1 MKLLLTYLD
10 KIYSMPEVLWKPS
23 EDFIKESTMANYIEW
38 LKNNGYNFDI
48 SYDPMKNI
56 EHYNNLWKWSV
67 KELENFWQTIW
78 NYFHIISHTPYVNV
92 ISSRQMPGVR
102 WFSGSTLNYAEYIF
116 RNTKD
121 KPAIIYRREDGLRK
135 IISRNEMVQQVS
147 SLASFLKQLGVK
159 KGDRIVG
166 YISQRPEAVIG
177 LLASAS
183 IGAIW
188 SVAGLELGVTAVIDR
203 FKQLQP
209 KVLIVADGYIY
220 NGKRVDKREDVKKLI
235 SNLPSLELIIIVPS
249 LDENFNVY
257 SEGKKVV
264 RWDEIH
270 SKEKIEFEYVDFN
283 YPLWVIYTSGTTGIP
298 KPIVHSHGG
307 ILIEAL
313 KASLHLDLKEKDKF
327 LWYSTPSWMMWNV
340 VVNALLYGSTVVF
353 YDGSPMYNNLTPL
366 WEIAEKEELTF
377 LGLSAPFI
385 HSCVKSTLEPGSQYN
400 LKNLKA
406 IGSTAAPLSV
416 SGFEWIYKK
425 VKQDIWL
432 TPGSGGTDIMTAFVG
447 GCPILPVWSGEMQCR
462 WLGVSVKAFDSE
474 GRPVINEVGELV
486 ITEPMPSMP
495 IYFWGDENYKWY
507 KESYF
512 SLFPNVWWHGDWIMI
527 TDRGTAI
534 IYGRSDSTIK
544 RKGVRMGTLDI
555 YKVVEA
561 IPEVQNS
568 MAIEAYDNL
577 ILYVVLK
584 GNLTLD
590 ESLKQKIKDKMRQ
603 ELGPYFIPDYIIQ
616 VPDIPLTLNFKKLEV
631 PVKKILMGWDIN
643 KAVRIDSISNPDA
656 LYTLIELSKPVI
668 EEIKRKRT

>member
-1 MKLLLTYLD
+1 
-10 KIYSMPEVLWKPS
+10 MPEVLWIPS
-23 EDFIKESTMANYIEW
+23 EKFIKESTMANYVEW
-38 LKNNGYNFDI
+38 LKNNGYDFDI

-56 EHYNNLWKWSV
+56 EYYNRLWKWSV
-67 KELENFWQTIW
+67 IEPENFWKTIW
-78 NYFHIISHTPYVNV
+78 DYFHIITHTPYINV
-92 ISSRQMPGVR
+92 MSSRQMPGVK
-102 WFSGSTLNYAEYIF
+102 WFSGSTLNYVEYIF
-116 RNTKD
+116 RNIKD
-121 KPAIIYRREDGLRK
+121 KPSIIYRREDRLRK
-135 IISRNEMVQQVS
+135 VISWNEMVHEVS
-147 SLASFLKQLGVK
+147 SLASFLKQSGVK

-220 NGKRVDKREDVKKLI
+220 NGKRIDKREDVKKLI
-235 SNLPSLELIIIVPS
+235 NNLPSLELIIIVPS
-249 LDENFNVY
+249 LDENFNIY

-264 RWDEIH
+264 KWDEIH
-270 SKEKIEFEYVDFN
+270 TKEKIEFEFVDFN
-283 YPLWVIYTSGTTGIP
+283 YPLWIIYTSGTTGIP

-313 KASLHLDLKEKDKF
+313 KASLHLNLKGKDRF

-353 YDGSPMYNNLTPL
+353 YDGNPMYNNLTPL

-385 HSCVKSTLEPGSQYN
+385 HSCVKSALEPGSQYN

-416 SGFEWIYKK
+416 SGFEWVYKK

-432 TPGSGGTDIMTAFVG
+432 TPGSGGTDVMTAFVG

-462 WLGVSVKAFDSE
+462 WLGVSVQAFDSE
-474 GRPVINEVGELV
+474 GKPVINEVGELV

-495 IYFWGDENYKWY
+495 IYFWGDDNYKWY

-512 SLFPNVWWHGDWIMI
+512 NLFPNVWWHGDWIMI

-555 YKVVEA
+555 YKIVES

-590 ESLKQKIKDKMRQ
+590 ESLKQKIEDKMRQ

-643 KAVRIDSISNPDA
+643 KAVRIDSITNPDA
-656 LYTLIELSKPVI
+656 LYILIELSKQII
-668 EEIKRKRT
+668 EEIKRKRA

>member
-1 MKLLLTYLD
+1 
-10 KIYSMPEVLWKPS
+10 MPEVLWSPS
-23 EDFIKESTMANYIEW
+23 EEFIMESTMANYVEW
-38 LKNNGYNFDI
+38 LKQKGYGLDI

-67 KELENFWQTIW
+67 TDLENFWRTIW
-78 NYFHIISHTPYVNV
+78 DYFNIISHNPYTSVL
-92 ISSRQMPGVR
+92 SSRQMPGAR
-102 WFSGSTLNYAEYIF
+102 WFVGSTLNYAEHVF
-116 RNTKD
+116 RNIRD
-121 KPAIIYRREDGLRK
+121 KAAIIYRREDGLRK
-135 IISRNEMVQQVS
+135 VISWNEMINQVS
-147 SLASFLKQLGVK
+147 SLALFLKQLGVK

-188 SVAGLELGVTAVIDR
+188 SVAGMELGLTAVVDR

-209 KVLIVADGYIY
+209 KVLIVSDGYIY
-220 NGKRVDKREDVKKLI
+220 NGKRIDKREDVKKLI
-235 SNLPSLELIIIVPS
+235 SGLPSLEIIVTVPS
-249 LDENFNVY
+249 LNEDFDLHV
-257 SEGKKVV
+257 EGKRIVT
-264 RWDEIH
+264 WNEIH
-270 SKEKIEFEYVDFN
+270 TKGKIEFEHVDFN

-313 KASLHLDLKEKDKF
+313 KASLHLNLKENDRF

-340 VVNALLYGSTVVF
+340 AVDALLYGSTVIF
-353 YDGSPMYNNLTPL
+353 YDGSPTYNNLTPL

-385 HSCVKSTLEPGSQYN
+385 HSCVKSTLEPGNQYN

-425 VKQDIWL
+425 VKQDVWL
-432 TPGSGGTDIMTAFVG
+432 TPGSGGTDVMTAFVG
-447 GCPILPVWSGEMQCR
+447 GCPVLPVWTGEMQCR
-462 WLGVSVKAFDSE
+462 WLGVNVQAYNNE
-474 GRPVINEVGELV
+474 GKPVINEVGELV

-495 IYFWGDENYKWY
+495 VYFWGDDDYKWY

-544 RKGVRMGTLDI
+544 RKGIRMGTLDI
-555 YKVVEA
+555 YKVVES

-656 LYTLIELSKPVI
+656 LYTLIELSKPII
-668 EEIKRKRT
+668 EEIKRKRA